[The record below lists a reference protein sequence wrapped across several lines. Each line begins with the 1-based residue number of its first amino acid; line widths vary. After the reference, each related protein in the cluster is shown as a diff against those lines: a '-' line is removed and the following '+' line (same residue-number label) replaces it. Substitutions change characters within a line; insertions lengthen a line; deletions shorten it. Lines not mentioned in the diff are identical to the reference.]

1 MPHALVALLLP
12 LLFSMPA
19 HAAEPA
25 PATEGG
31 EDEVSADQ
39 SVDGYTDL
47 EDAQAGRAGNLEERL
62 WLTWG
67 YVPAEGNTPSDTLE
81 LSYTGKGTLK
91 NTEFDFAQYFEHDD
105 VDNSSGF
112 NFGWMQRWVKDGGRK
127 SAVPSVGTLTE
138 YYLRT
143 PGLISLPAFAPGA
156 TVGDHVS
163 EILTVAKYVGP
174 GTLYLNGEAQ
184 AQLFNSEI
192 CVTEE
197 DVAIQPGEA
206 PDQNGPALPNYDGC
220 DYWAPLTLVARVGYK
235 LPIVHD
241 KLDLELDFTHETNEF
256 TTQAASTT
264 LPEPEKHY
272 PYEMGNVA
280 AIWHVNKHWT
290 LSPGVLFGLDGREET
305 PTYEAGVFLLHE

>member
-1 MPHALVALLLP
+1 MLLL
-12 LLFSMPA
+12 LIASRGAL
-19 HAAEPA
+19 AADPT
-25 PATEGG
+25 PPDD

-39 SVDGYTDL
+39 SVDGYTEL
-47 EDAQAGRAGNLEERL
+47 EDAQAGKPGNLEERL

-67 YVPAEGNTPSDTLE
+67 YVPAEGYTPNDTLE
-81 LSYTGKGTLK
+81 LSYTGKGLLR
-91 NTEFDFAQYFEHDD
+91 NSEFDLAQYFEHDD

-127 SAVPSVGTLTE
+127 SAIPSVGTLTE

-143 PGLISLPAFAPGA
+143 PGLITLPAFAPGA
-156 TVGDHVS
+156 TVGDHIS

-184 AQLFNSEI
+184 MQLFNSQI
-192 CVTEE
+192 CVNDQ
-197 DVAIQPGEA
+197 DVAYQPKDA

-220 DYWAPLTLVARVGYK
+220 DYWAPFTFVARVGYK
-235 LPIVHD
+235 LPIIHD
-241 KLDLELDFTHETNEF
+241 KLDIEADFTHETNEF
-256 TTQAASTT
+256 TTQKASDT
-264 LPEPEKHY
+264 LPAPETHY

-280 AIWHVNKHWT
+280 AIWHINEHWT

-305 PTYEAGVFLLHE
+305 PMYEAGIFLLHE